1 MRIPPFKEL
10 NAPDKLGYWTNEQTG
25 EKYGGQYIS
34 PLLIPNLKK
43 VETGFKK
50 AMKNKKFLADLE
62 EQLINHIGIV
72 TPILRS
78 KELEEIA
85 GGEKKVGKIFLKRT
99 DLHHDSSHKP
109 VSAFSS
115 VFFAKH
121 ILKAK
126 KIITETGASMNARA
140 VASACAKLNLS
151 CEVHIGALDAEKVSL
166 NKDITLL
173 LSANPNISLTS
184 GSSICLF
191 SFID

>member
-1 MRIPPFKEL
+1 MKIPQFREL
-10 NAPDKLGYWTNEQTG
+10 NAPDSLGYWTNKKTG

-43 VETGFKK
+43 VEIGFKK
-50 AMKNKKFLADLE
+50 AMKDKKFLSNLE
-62 EQLINHIGIV
+62 EQLINHIGII

-78 KELEEIA
+78 KELENIA
-85 GGEKKVGKIFLKRT
+85 GGEKKIGKIFLKRT

-115 VFFAKH
+115 VYFAKH

-140 VASACAKLNLS
+140 VASACAKLN
-151 CEVHIGALDAEKVSL
+151 
-166 NKDITLL
+166 
-173 LSANPNISLTS
+173 
-184 GSSICLF
+184 
-191 SFID
+191 

>member
-1 MRIPPFKEL
+1 
-10 NAPDKLGYWTNEQTG
+10 
-25 EKYGGQYIS
+25 
-34 PLLIPNLKK
+34 
-43 VETGFKK
+43 
-50 AMKNKKFLADLE
+50 MKNKKFLADLE
-62 EQLINHIGIV
+62 EQLTNHIGIV

-85 GGEKKVGKIFLKRT
+85 GGEKKIGKIFLKRT

-166 NKDITLL
+166 NKDITEL
-173 LSANPNISLTS
+173 
-184 GSSICLF
+184 
-191 SFID
+191 